1 MAALTFWYSELLTT
15 ETLVK
20 PSFLATVMN
29 GSLGKSGC
37 MQMKSKSYVV
47 VPFLS
52 MSVWEMLLEKLSLL
66 DSNLRTHFMG
76 RWSERLGF
84 RLNIVSYLH
93 T

>member
-1 MAALTFWYSELLTT
+1 MADFLMAVPAALTFWYSEWRTT

-37 MQMKSKSYVV
+37 MQMKSKSCVV

-76 RWSERLGF
+76 R
-84 RLNIVSYLH
+84 
-93 T
+93 